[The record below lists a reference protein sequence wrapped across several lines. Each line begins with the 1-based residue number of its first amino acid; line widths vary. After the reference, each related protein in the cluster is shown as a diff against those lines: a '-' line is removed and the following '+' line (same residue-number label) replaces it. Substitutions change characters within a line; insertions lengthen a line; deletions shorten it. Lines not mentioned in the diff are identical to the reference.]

1 MSFDGNSY
9 PSFEGIRLDFTDK
22 NGSVDGYL
30 SLCSDFL
37 FADHGIIPSLDDYES
52 HTYYKFDLGNFPSVD
67 NDHESRL
74 RSADGRLTLRFLE
87 SSSNEGL
94 SLLVYTLTD
103 ECISISKDRMV
114 EKGFVA

>member
-1 MSFDGNSY
+1 MDN
-9 PSFEGIRLDFTDK
+9 TNT
-22 NGSVDGYL
+22 NGTVDGYL

-37 FADHGIIPSLDDYES
+37 FANHGIIPSLNDYDS

-74 RSADGRLTLRFLE
+74 RSADGRLSLRFDE
-87 SSSNEGL
+87 TSANECL
-94 SLLVYTLTD
+94 SLLLYTLTD
-103 ECISISKDRMV
+103 ECISISKDRLV